1 MPKITSVKLKGF
13 HAKGS
18 GAMKAVQYSNR
29 ERILERMLSLGVT
42 ELEENDVHYAAED
55 IPTQLEQVRAR
66 QGKMPQGRRSRK
78 ATGSAAEAIPA
89 PAAEGNRDPAA
100 FLKAQIKAEY
110 EEELNKA
117 TSKRKIRQEFHEGQ
131 AEPHEVPTMERESY
145 RAHILAHSLFPNL
158 YNRQAVMTEGGRS

>member
-1 MPKITSVKLKGF
+1 MAIG
-13 HAKGS
+13 
-18 GAMKAVQYSNR
+18 YSNR
-29 ERILERMLSLGVT
+29 ERILQRMLDMGVT
-42 ELEENDVHYAAED
+42 ELEEGGVHFVAEE
-55 IPTQLEQVRAR
+55 PATALEQLRAR